1 VGLPSFCSPVTSIFP
16 KGREAVERIIMKKI
30 LGPFIVILTAGL
42 AILFAD
48 PGPGKLLVILGIAV
62 SLGGLL
68 AMVKL
73 LKFFWYL

>member
-1 VGLPSFCSPVTSIFP
+1 
-16 KGREAVERIIMKKI
+16 MKKI